1 MINDADIIASE
12 TVRGIRIEGWM
23 YKYSK
28 YLESGVSAAN
38 IPSKRGSGAGKSKY
52 IDGLISYVKQRM
64 NVADLKR
71 QKSIAFAI
79 ATKQKKVGMPI
90 RTHGKGTQWL
100 TKALD
105 EHQDDILRY
114 VSEWAG
120 KEMDIIF
127 DNFIDEQQKKFITQ

>member
-1 MINDADIIASE
+1 MSFVLFSKIPYE
-12 TVRGIRIEGWM
+12 RG
-23 YKYSK
+23 
-28 YLESGVSAAN
+28 
-38 IPSKRGSGAGKSKY
+38 SKRGTSKY
-52 IDGLISYVKQRM
+52 IDGLIEYVKQRM
-64 NVADLKR
+64 NIADLKR

-90 RTHGKGTQWL
+90 RTRGKGTQWL